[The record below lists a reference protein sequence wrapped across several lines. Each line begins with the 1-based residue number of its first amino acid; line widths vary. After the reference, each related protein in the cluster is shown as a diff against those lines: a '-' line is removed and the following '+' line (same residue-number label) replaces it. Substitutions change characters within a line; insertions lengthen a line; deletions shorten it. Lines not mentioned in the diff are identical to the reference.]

1 MSTYPGPAARPRG
14 GICQG
19 QEVLLSE
26 PETKSEKPAAPK
38 GGIAPTGILQKETD
52 RAARPGFRSPA
63 NAKSKAQKAGKK
75 DKK

>member
-1 MSTYPGPAARPRG
+1 M
-14 GICQG
+14 
-19 QEVLLSE
+19 SE
-26 PETKSEKPAAPK
+26 PETKSEKPAAPPR
-38 GGIAPTGILQKETD
+38 GIAPTGILQKETD